1 MMNGSKYW
9 KGIMNMNSKIISDI
23 GNWAI
28 SSGFLAGLVA
38 FLWSYLRPLLKAK
51 EKAAK
56 TAQQKELLALVDTLA
71 DTAVTS
77 LVGNRHI
84 TGSDKFKA
92 ATQFVSGTLADQG
105 HEVSEETVSH
115 AVQAAYEKSPLTGN
129 DAVVNET
136 PAIQSGV
143 VINGEEQPVDPV
155 LEAVKEAPNRV
166 NVEGDDAQ

>member
-1 MMNGSKYW
+1 MNT
-9 KGIMNMNSKIISDI
+9 KIITDI
-23 GNWAI
+23 INWLIA
-28 SSGFLAGLVA
+28 SGWLASFLV
-38 FLWSYLRPLLKAK
+38 FLWKLVKPLID
-51 EKAAK
+51 EKRKHAR
-56 TAQQKELLALVDTLA
+56 TVQQKELMALIEQLA

-129 DAVVNET
+129 DTVTSEAS
-136 PAIQSGV
+136 AIQSGV

>member
-1 MMNGSKYW
+1 
-9 KGIMNMNSKIISDI
+9 MNMNSKIISDI

-84 TGSDKFKA
+84 TGSDKFQQ
-92 ATQFVSGTLADQG
+92 ATKIVGNSLAEKGLSAPQQTIDA
-105 HEVSEETVSH
+105 
-115 AVQAAYEKSPLTGN
+115 AVQSAYEKSDLTPTV
-129 DAVVNET
+129 DPYDKPQT
-136 PAIQSGV
+136 GV
-143 VINGEEQPVDPV
+143 VINYD
-155 LEAVKEAPNRV
+155 
-166 NVEGDDAQ
+166 

>member
-1 MMNGSKYW
+1 MMNGSKNW

-56 TAQQKELLALVDTLA
+56 TAQQKELLSLIDTLA
-71 DTAVTS
+71 NTAVTS
-77 LVGNRHI
+77 LAGNKYI

-92 ATQFVSGTLADQG
+92 ATSYVNGVLAQQG
-105 HEVSEETVSH
+105 HLVSQETVNH
-115 AVQAAYEKSPLTGN
+115 AVQAAYEKSDLTPTV
-129 DAVVNET
+129 DPYDKPQT
-136 PAIQSGV
+136 GV
-143 VINGEEQPVDPV
+143 VINHD
-155 LEAVKEAPNRV
+155 
-166 NVEGDDAQ
+166 